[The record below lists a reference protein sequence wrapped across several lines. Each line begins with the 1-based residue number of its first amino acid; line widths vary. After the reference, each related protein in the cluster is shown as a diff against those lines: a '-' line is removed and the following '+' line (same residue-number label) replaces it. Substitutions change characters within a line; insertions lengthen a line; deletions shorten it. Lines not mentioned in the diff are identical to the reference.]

1 MSSSESQPAVVVG
14 AGIMGRGIALS
25 FAQGGLQVRMV
36 DREQGVLDRAVAQID
51 SDLQL
56 LSLLGFI
63 ASDGSEIKQRI
74 TPSLSLKDA
83 CGDAHMVIE
92 AVPELLALKK
102 QIFSD
107 LESFCPGEAV
117 LCTNTSSLGLASIVE
132 GLRSPHRVVGTHWFN
147 PAHIMPLVEIVPGP
161 KTSPLVIS
169 KTRELMLQI
178 GKKPIVI
185 KKDIPGFLVN
195 RIQVAMKREI
205 DYLLEQGIADVED
218 IDIAVKTSFG
228 LRLSCF
234 GPFEVSDMVG
244 LDTSFRVAQRLYKE
258 LDNRTEPSPILE
270 EKVRRGHLGIK
281 TGQGWYDYSGRSVS
295 QILEERDR
303 KLLFSL
309 YSSGRSAS
317 RDDLGKKGVR

>member
-1 MSSSESQPAVVVG
+1 MSLSESGLAVVVG

-36 DREQGVLDRAVAQID
+36 DREQGLLDRAAAQID
-51 SDLQL
+51 SDLKL
-56 LSLLGFI
+56 LSSLGLI

-74 TPSLSLKDA
+74 TPCMSLKDA
-83 CGDAHMVIE
+83 SGGSHMVIE
-92 AVPELLALKK
+92 AVPELLPLKK

-107 LESFCPGEAV
+107 LESLCPGDAI

-161 KTSPLVIS
+161 ETSPQVIN
-169 KTRELMLQI
+169 KTKELMLKI

-185 KKDIPGFLVN
+185 KRDIPGFLVN

-205 DYLLEQGIADVED
+205 DYLLEQGIADVKD
-218 IDIAVKTSFG
+218 IDFAVKMSFG

-258 LDNRTEPSPILE
+258 LDNRTEPSSILE
-270 EKVRRGHLGIK
+270 EKVSRGHLGIK

-303 KLLFSL
+303 RLLSRL
-309 YSSGRSAS
+309 YSLGTAPS
-317 RDDLGKKGVR
+317 RDDLG